1 MQTICKVYLRCVENT
16 VNVLE
21 NEENSVGL
29 WLAALAYLYAHAM
42 ALLSTKFFY
51 ENI

>member
-1 MQTICKVYLRCVENT
+1 MSQISGTAT

-29 WLAALAYLYAHAM
+29 WLAALAYLYAM

>member
-1 MQTICKVYLRCVENT
+1 MNGNQIGSN
-16 VNVLE
+16 
-21 NEENSVGL
+21 VGL
-29 WLAALAYLYAHAM
+29 WLAALAYLYAM